1 MKIRLGGGEGRTVS
15 CPARAPPGDS
25 GRVGHSCLAGGFNEG
40 LDRSL
45 LLVGIGVGVYYQ
57 MPESKNKKQTG
68 VHMGMSVADAD
79 KLFGPPQ
86 RVLPQFGGEL
96 RVYKAASGRQYMLIF
111 ANGELVE
118 IQ

>member
-1 MKIRLGGGEGRTVS
+1 MKPLLILV
-15 CPARAPPGDS
+15 
-25 GRVGHSCLAGGFNEG
+25 
-40 LDRSL
+40 

-57 MPESKNKKQTG
+57 LPKDKSQKQGGIRVGAT
-68 VHMGMSVADAD
+68 VEEVD
-79 KLFGPPQ
+79 KILGPPQ

-96 RVYKAASGRQYMLIF
+96 RVYKAQSGRQYMLIF